1 VGSTLGDELRLQS
14 GFRSKVIAVSHKD
27 RAAILMAGRL
37 ANAAYWMRDSAFT
50 TSSYYCD
57 TLPAWVTAFNASGV
71 INRYFGSVWERALS
85 PNAYAGLGPDDAP
98 WEDGADGMGVAFPH
112 RITGSDPQHITRS
125 YYTALI
131 RSPFGS
137 DALLRF
143 AEAAVQGEQLGSRG
157 VTDLLCI
164 SFSGTD
170 YVGHAFGPL
179 SHEVFDMA
187 VRMDRTLA
195 ALFAFLDRAIGLDRC
210 VIALSADHGV
220 GPAPEALLAHAPGTR
235 VGRLPGSVITQ
246 LANEALRVRF
256 AALPPRGDLVAASQS
271 FNLYLDGP
279 LLTRAGVDTSDA
291 AEVVAAALNRHPAVA
306 LALSARRLREG
317 NHPSPLA
324 MKMRRSFFEGRSGD
338 VVYALKPYWYED
350 DDHTGASH
358 GTPWEYDA
366 HVPLLLFGKGIRPG
380 AYASEASPVDLA
392 PTLAALLGVE
402 FTAGSDGAVLEQALV
417 QPVPPAAR

>member
-1 VGSTLGDELRLQS
+1 V
-14 GFRSKVIAVSHKD
+14 
-27 RAAILMAGRL
+27 
-37 ANAAYWMRDSAFT
+37 
-50 TSSYYCD
+50 
-57 TLPAWVTAFNASGV
+57 
-71 INRYFGSVWERALS
+71 
-85 PNAYAGLGPDDAP
+85 
-98 WEDGADGMGVAFPH
+98 
-112 RITGSDPQHITRS
+112 
-125 YYTALI
+125 
-131 RSPFGS
+131 
-137 DALLRF
+137 
-143 AEAAVQGEQLGSRG
+143 
-157 VTDLLCI
+157 
-164 SFSGTD
+164 
-170 YVGHAFGPL
+170 
-179 SHEVFDMA
+179 
-187 VRMDRTLA
+187 
-195 ALFAFLDRAIGLDRC
+195 
-210 VIALSADHGV
+210 
-220 GPAPEALLAHAPGTR
+220 
-235 VGRLPGSVITQ
+235 
-246 LANEALRVRF
+246 
-256 AALPPRGDLVAASQS
+256 ASQS